1 MQKETNTKIAIRGKG
16 SVKDGASRDP
26 KYDYGEEE
34 ELHVLISGDT
44 QQDVSC
50 WLFSSSACCACC
62 GGLGSVIVRAP
73 VGALRQNVSCW
84 FAVWRASAF
93 WRLLDSCTLCSQG

>member
-44 QQDVSC
+44 QQDVSGWLLFYLRVELAVKAWGQRAGVLLSGLQGSIWPGQLHSRFQRC
-50 WLFSSSACCACC
+50 WQ
-62 GGLGSVIVRAP
+62 P
-73 VGALRQNVSCW
+73 
-84 FAVWRASAF
+84 
-93 WRLLDSCTLCSQG
+93 LLQS

>member
-44 QQDVSC
+44 QQDVSS
-50 WLFSSSACCACC
+50 WLYSCSACYACCA
-62 GGLGSVIVRAP
+62 GLGSVIVRAP
-73 VGALRQNVSCW
+73 TGPSGR
-84 FAVWRASAF
+84 
-93 WRLLDSCTLCSQG
+93 T

>member
-50 WLFSSSACCACC
+50 WLSF
-62 GGLGSVIVRAP
+62 
-73 VGALRQNVSCW
+73 
-84 FAVWRASAF
+84 VWRAMFVVKARGHWIYVLLSGPQGRIWPGQLNSRYVRDV
-93 WRLLDSCTLCSQG
+93 WRLLLQTGT